1 MAKKEKEDLKESFAK
16 IGDQFSNLDIKDPG
30 LWPTFPKIFLY
41 LVAAVCAAGAVWV
54 FFVNDAIEELETA
67 RQEESR
73 LREEYKRKVAKAVN
87 LDALKNQLTEV
98 QQYVAILERQLP
110 SEAEMDA
117 LLSDIGQAGYG
128 RGLQVDL
135 FRPNQVVVRD
145 YYAELPI
152 SVKSTGQFHDIAG
165 FAADVANLSRI
176 VTLNNISI
184 KPVNQ
189 ANADGGEN
197 LLLEAT
203 AKTFRYLDQSEIDA
217 QRQANQA
224 KVRR

>member
-1 MAKKEKEDLKESFAK
+1 M
-16 IGDQFSNLDIKDPG
+16 
-30 LWPTFPKIFLY
+30 
-41 LVAAVCAAGAVWV
+41 
-54 FFVNDAIEELETA
+54 
-67 RQEESR
+67 SR
-73 LREEYKRKVAKAVN
+73 KPQGIV
-87 LDALKNQLTEV
+87 
-98 QQYVAILERQLP
+98 
-110 SEAEMDA
+110 
-117 LLSDIGQAGYG
+117 
-128 RGLQVDL
+128 
-135 FRPNQVVVRD
+135 
-145 YYAELPI
+145 
-152 SVKSTGQFHDIAG
+152 G

>member
-41 LVAAVCAAGAVWV
+41 LLAAVCAAGAVWFV
-54 FFVNDAIEELETA
+54 FVNDAVEELETA

-73 LREEYKRKVAKAVN
+73 LREEYKRKVVKAVN

-117 LLSDIGQAGYG
+117 LLSDIGQTRYG

-145 YYAELPI
+145 YYAELLI
-152 SVKSTGQFHDIAG
+152 FVKSTGQFHDIAG